1 LQDEVGV
8 SKNGKPGAEEIS
20 HTVGNMQ
27 FGKSGTDFCRIQYSK
42 GRTRC
47 DLFSLTAKAMLNSLC
62 VLVATALTTAE
73 PAPPDTVLVIN
84 HVTVVDVVAGVSR
97 PDQDVVIRG
106 TQIELIAPARQAR
119 SPRAARIVNGNGKYL
134 IPGLWD
140 MHVHTGGDER
150 TLQSLLAS
158 GITGVRDMGG
168 DLRKL
173 SEARRRIVS
182 GQLKGP
188 RLVFAGPTLRGPRS
202 SSDTSDAESLVIR
215 TAEEASTAV
224 DSLLAQGADFVKVHE
239 ELSREAF
246 SAIVAAARAR
256 QRQCVGHVPASLTP
270 QEVSD
275 LGVLSIEHLEFVPD
289 SCLVLFNDEAAA
301 AGARPEVC
309 GPLALSSLLQR
320 LAKNDTSLEPT
331 IGSFRYWAPMQW
343 DSILAGFRNIA
354 GAIRRSGV
362 RVLAGTDW
370 SSSLQSRGAPLGGSL
385 HDELALLVQAGFSPA
400 EALRAA
406 TSNPASFLGVS
417 KTLGTVEAGK
427 IGDLVMLDGDPLSD
441 IRNTRRVA
449 AVLREGQF
457 LRVRDG
463 SLVADE

>member
-1 LQDEVGV
+1 MLSLGE
-8 SKNGKPGAEEIS
+8 S
-20 HTVGNMQ
+20 T
-27 FGKSGTDFCRIQYSK
+27 KS
-42 GRTRC
+42 
-47 DLFSLTAKAMLNSLC
+47 MLGILC
-62 VLVATALTTAE
+62 VLVVTGLTTAE

-106 TQIELIAPARQAR
+106 TQIELVAPAREAR
-119 SPRAARIVNGNGKYL
+119 SPRGARIVNGNGKYL

-173 SEARRRIVS
+173 SEVRRRIVTR
-182 GQLKGP
+182 QLKGP
-188 RLVFAGPTLRGPRS
+188 RLVFAGPMLRGPRS
-202 SSDTSDAESLVIR
+202 SSDSSDAESLVIR
-215 TAEEASTAV
+215 TAEEGSQAV
-224 DSLLAQGADFVKVHE
+224 ESLLAQGADFVKVHE
-239 ELSREAF
+239 DLSREAF
-246 SAIVAAARAR
+246 SAIVAAARAK

-270 QEVSD
+270 LEVSD

-289 SCLVLFNDEAAA
+289 ACLVLFNDQAGAT
-301 AGARPEVC
+301 GARPEDC
-309 GPLALSSLLQR
+309 GPQALATLLQR
-320 LAKNDTSLEPT
+320 LAKNKTWLDPT
-331 IGSFRYWAPMQW
+331 ISSFRYWAPTQW
-343 DSILAGFRNIA
+343 DSIFAGFRNIT
-354 GAIRRSGV
+354 GAIRLSGV

-370 SSSLQSRGAPLGGSL
+370 SSSLQSRGAPIGGSL

-400 EALRAA
+400 DALRAA
-406 TSNPASFLGVS
+406 TSNPASFLGYS
-417 KTLGTVEAGK
+417 KTLGTVEAGR
-427 IGDLVMLDGDPLSD
+427 IGDLVMLDRDPLHD

-457 LRVRDG
+457 FRVREG
-463 SLVADE
+463 SLVAGE

>member
-1 LQDEVGV
+1 MLSLGE
-8 SKNGKPGAEEIS
+8 S
-20 HTVGNMQ
+20 T
-27 FGKSGTDFCRIQYSK
+27 KS
-42 GRTRC
+42 
-47 DLFSLTAKAMLNSLC
+47 MLGILC

-73 PAPPDTVLVIN
+73 PAPPETVLVIS
-84 HVTVVDVVAGVSR
+84 HISVVDVVAGVSR
-97 PDQDVVIRG
+97 PDQDVIIRG
-106 TQIELIAPARQAR
+106 TKIELVAPAREAR
-119 SPRAARIVNGNGKYL
+119 APRGARIVNGNGKYL

-140 MHVHTGGDER
+140 MHLHTGGDER

-173 SEARRRIVS
+173 SEARRRIDS
-182 GQLKGP
+182 RQLKGP
-188 RLVFAGPTLRGPRS
+188 HLVFAGPTLRGPRS
-202 SSDTSDAESLVIR
+202 SSDSSDAESLVIR
-215 TAEEASTAV
+215 TAREGSLAV

-246 SAIVAAARAR
+246 SAIVAAAHAK

-270 QEVSD
+270 LEVSD
-275 LGVLSIEHLEFVPD
+275 LGVRSIEHLEFVPD
-289 SCLVLFNDEAAA
+289 ACLLLFNDQAGG
-301 AGARPEVC
+301 AGAPPEVC
-309 GPLALSSLLQR
+309 GVPALATLLQR
-320 LAKNDTSLEPT
+320 LAKNDTWLDPT
-331 IGSFRYWAPMQW
+331 IGSFRYWAPTQW
-343 DSILAGFRNIA
+343 DSIFAGFRNIA

-370 SSSLQSRGAPLGGSL
+370 SSSLQSRGAPVGGSL

-406 TSNPASFLGVS
+406 TSNPASFLGYS

-427 IGDLVMLDGDPLSD
+427 IGDLVLLDGDPLSD

-449 AVLREGQF
+449 GVLREGQF
-457 LRVRDG
+457 FRVREG
-463 SLVADE
+463 SLVAGE